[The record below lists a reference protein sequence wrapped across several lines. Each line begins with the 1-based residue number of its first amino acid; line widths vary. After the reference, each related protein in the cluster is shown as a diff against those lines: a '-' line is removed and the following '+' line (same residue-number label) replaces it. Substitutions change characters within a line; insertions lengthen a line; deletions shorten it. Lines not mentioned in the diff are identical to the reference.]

1 MPRPATGFRLRILG
15 VSPAVSLGVFLAVSL
30 TASPAVSA
38 AALPGS
44 AAAALPAAQ
53 TAKQLYEAAQTE
65 EKRLRASASA
75 KRSRSAWVR
84 VGRKYR
90 AVVRAYPRSGYCD
103 DALYYEGGVYRDAAE
118 RFSDRALAVRAADAY
133 ELLARGYPSS
143 KWAPRALLEQVRLY
157 AGRLD
162 DPTEARRSAERLKQA
177 NPGGAEAR
185 RAAAILAPPP
195 SPPAAATSPPAATT
209 SPPAATTSPPAAAAS
224 PPAAT
229 ISRPAAAA
237 SPPEPDPPA
246 KRPAPASAQDRP
258 GAAEER
264 PAPNSG
270 NADRKTG
277 TRPVTTRPA
286 AAHGRPK
293 PADPPGT
300 VENIRHWV
308 GDSHT
313 RVVIDLSREVPYTE
327 GRLRNPDRV
336 FFDLHGAALSEE
348 LARREFPIDGS
359 HLQRIRAAN
368 HEAGIVRVVL
378 DLSSIQEMS
387 VFGLPDPYRLV
398 VDIHGAPP
406 ERVADAGSR
415 PAPERRRAPA
425 AAEPAGGAPE
435 NAVAGVPS
443 ATDGRYS
450 LARQLG
456 ANVRRIVVDAG
467 HGGKDPGTHAGSLRE
482 KDIVLDIARKVRD
495 ELTAAG
501 FEVIMTRDRDVF
513 VPLEKRAF
521 IANDS
526 GADLFLSIH
535 ANAAR
540 SHRAQGLETFYLNLA
555 DSPEAEEVA
564 ARENAT
570 ANVRMADMPKLIEQ
584 IMNNNRIDE
593 SRELAGAMQQ
603 AMSRRVLGKVDHPLN
618 RGVKTAGFHV
628 LLGAKMPA
636 ILVEVGFVSNRTE
649 AKLLRTDSHRK
660 KLATAIAEGVEFY
673 LTQLGQ
679 TTTTATSG
687 AGSPSR

>member
-1 MPRPATGFRLRILG
+1 M
-15 VSPAVSLGVFLAVSL
+15 
-30 TASPAVSA
+30 
-38 AALPGS
+38 
-44 AAAALPAAQ
+44 
-53 TAKQLYEAAQTE
+53 YEAAQTE

-103 DALYYEGGVYRDAAE
+103 DALHYEGGVYRDAAE

-195 SPPAAATSPPAATT
+195 SPPAAKTSP
-209 SPPAATTSPPAAAAS
+209 
-224 PPAAT
+224 
-229 ISRPAAAA
+229 PAAAA

-246 KRPAPASAQDRP
+246 KRPAPASKQDRP
-258 GAAEER
+258 GAKER
-264 PAPNSG
+264 TPAANSG

-286 AAHGRPK
+286 AARGRPK

-425 AAEPAGGAPE
+425 AAEPAGE
-435 NAVAGVPS
+435 DAVAGVPS

-540 SHRAQGLETFYLNLA
+540 SRRAQGLETFYLNLA

-570 ANVRMADMPKLIEQ
+570 AKVRMADMPKLIEQ

>member
-1 MPRPATGFRLRILG
+1 MPRPATGFRLGILG
-15 VSPAVSLGVFLAVSL
+15 VSLGVSL
-30 TASPAVSA
+30 
-38 AALPGS
+38 AALLGS
-44 AAAALPAAQ
+44 GAAALPAAQ

-103 DALYYEGGVYRDAAE
+103 DALHYEGGVYRDAAE

-195 SPPAAATSPPAATT
+195 SPPAAKTSP
-209 SPPAATTSPPAAAAS
+209 
-224 PPAAT
+224 
-229 ISRPAAAA
+229 PAAAA

-246 KRPAPASAQDRP
+246 KRPAPASAKDRP
-258 GAAEER
+258 GAKEGT
-264 PAPNSG
+264 PAANSG

-286 AAHGRPK
+286 AARGRPK

-415 PAPERRRAPA
+415 PAPERRTAPA
-425 AAEPAGGAPE
+425 AAEPAGE
-435 NAVAGVPS
+435 DAVAGVPS

-540 SHRAQGLETFYLNLA
+540 SRRAQGLETFYLNLA

-570 ANVRMADMPKLIEQ
+570 AKVRMADMPKLIEQ

>member
-15 VSPAVSLGVFLAVSL
+15 VSPAVSPAVFLAVSL

-157 AGRLD
+157 AGRLG

-177 NPGGAEAR
+177 NPGGAEAK

-195 SPPAAATSPPAATT
+195 SPPAATT
-209 SPPAATTSPPAAAAS
+209 SPPAATAS
-224 PPAAT
+224 PPAAD
-229 ISRPAAAA
+229 A

-246 KRPAPASAQDRP
+246 KRPAAASREDRP
-258 GAAEER
+258 SDKEER
-264 PAPNSG
+264 PAANSG
-270 NADRKTG
+270 NADRNTG
-277 TRPVTTRPA
+277 TRTVATRPA
-286 AAHGRPK
+286 AARGRPK
-293 PADPPGT
+293 PAVPPGT

-406 ERVADAGSR
+406 ERAADAGSR

-495 ELTAAG
+495 ELTNAG

-649 AKLLRTDSHRK
+649 AKLLRTESHRK

>member
-1 MPRPATGFRLRILG
+1 MPRPATGFRLGILG
-15 VSPAVSLGVFLAVSL
+15 VSLGVSL
-30 TASPAVSA
+30 
-38 AALPGS
+38 AALLGS
-44 AAAALPAAQ
+44 GAAALPAAQ

-103 DALYYEGGVYRDAAE
+103 DALHYEGGVYRDAAE

-195 SPPAAATSPPAATT
+195 SPPAAKTSP
-209 SPPAATTSPPAAAAS
+209 
-224 PPAAT
+224 
-229 ISRPAAAA
+229 PAAAA

-246 KRPAPASAQDRP
+246 KRPAPASKQDRP
-258 GAAEER
+258 GDKEER
-264 PAPNSG
+264 PAANSG
-270 NADRKTG
+270 NADRNTG

-286 AAHGRPK
+286 AARGRPK

-415 PAPERRRAPA
+415 PAPERRTAPA
-425 AAEPAGGAPE
+425 AAEPAGE
-435 NAVAGVPS
+435 DAVAGVPS

-540 SHRAQGLETFYLNLA
+540 SRRAQGLETFYLNLA

-570 ANVRMADMPKLIEQ
+570 AKVRMADMPKLIEQ

-649 AKLLRTDSHRK
+649 AKLLRTESHRK

>member
-1 MPRPATGFRLRILG
+1 MPRRSPHPPPPTPRRAASAVGLRIVGL
-15 VSPAVSLGVFLAVSL
+15 SL
-30 TASPAVSA
+30 A
-38 AALPGS
+38 AALAGPVAG
-44 AAAALPAAQ
+44 AAPALPAAQ
-53 TAKQLYEAAQTE
+53 SAKQLYDAAQTE

-75 KRSRSAWVR
+75 RKSRTAWNR
-84 VGRKYR
+84 VGQKYR

-103 DALYYEGGVYRDAAE
+103 DALWYEGGVYRDAAE

-133 ELLARGYPSS
+133 GLLAQGYPSS
-143 KWAPRALLEQVRLY
+143 KWTPGALLEQVRLY
-157 AGRLD
+157 AGRLAD
-162 DPTEARRSAERLKQA
+162 RPRAQRSAERLRQA
-177 NPGGAEAR
+177 DPKGPEAR
-185 RAAAILAPPP
+185 QATALLNPPAKPAPAPAKP
-195 SPPAAATSPPAATT
+195 SPPPTKT
-209 SPPAATTSPPAAAAS
+209 
-224 PPAAT
+224 
-229 ISRPAAAA
+229 
-237 SPPEPDPPA
+237 
-246 KRPAPASAQDRP
+246 APASAKD
-258 GAAEER
+258 
-264 PAPNSG
+264 
-270 NADRKTG
+270 
-277 TRPVTTRPA
+277 RPA
-286 AAHGRPK
+286 AKSGSSAPPTPRTQRVAAKTGGRPK
-293 PADPPGT
+293 PANPAGT

-308 GDSHT
+308 GESHT

-348 LARREFPIDGS
+348 LAHREFPIDGS

-398 VDIHGAPP
+398 VDIHGSPP
-406 ERVADAGSR
+406 ERVADAGAR
-415 PAPERRRAPA
+415 PPA
-425 AAEPAGGAPE
+425 AGAGEAKAGAGGAAAAAGAGSRSPE
-435 NAVAGVPS
+435 EAAAGVPAS
-443 ATDGRYS
+443 TDGRYS

-467 HGGKDPGTHAGSLRE
+467 HGGKDPGTRAGSLRE
-482 KDIVLDIARKVRD
+482 KDIVLDIARQVRD
-495 ELTAAG
+495 ELIAAG
-501 FEVIMTRDRDVF
+501 FEVIMTRDTDVF

-540 SHRAQGLETFYLNLA
+540 SHRARGLETFYLNLA

-570 ANVRMADMPKLIEQ
+570 ARVRMADMPKLIEQ

-593 SRELAGAMQQ
+593 SRELAGAMQR
-603 AMSRRVLGKVDHPLN
+603 AMARRVLGKVEHPLN

-649 AKLLRTDSHRK
+649 AKLLRTDAHRK
-660 KLATAIAEGVEFY
+660 KLASAIADGVSRY
-673 LTQLGQ
+673 LAELGQ
-679 TTTTATSG
+679 TTDTA
-687 AGSPSR
+687 ADAAASPSR

>member
-1 MPRPATGFRLRILG
+1 MAGRAPHPPTPRRAASAVGRRIVGL
-15 VSPAVSLGVFLAVSL
+15 SLAGLLAGPLAVSL
-30 TASPAVSA
+30 AGA
-38 AALPGS
+38 AP
-44 AAAALPAAQ
+44 ALPAAQ
-53 TAKQLYEAAQTE
+53 SAKQLYEAAQTE

-75 KRSRSAWVR
+75 RKSRTAWNR
-84 VGRKYR
+84 VGQKYR

-103 DALYYEGGVYRDAAE
+103 DALWYEGGVYRDAAE

-133 ELLARGYPSS
+133 GLLAQGYPSS
-143 KWAPRALLEQVRLY
+143 KWAPGALLEQVRLY
-157 AGRLD
+157 AGRLAD
-162 DPTEARRSAERLKQA
+162 RPRAEQSAERLRQA
-177 NPGGAEAR
+177 DPKGPEAR
-185 RAAAILAPPP
+185 Q
-195 SPPAAATSPPAATT
+195 ATALLN
-209 SPPAATTSPPAAAAS
+209 
-224 PPAAT
+224 
-229 ISRPAAAA
+229 
-237 SPPEPDPPA
+237 PPA
-246 KRPAPASAQDRP
+246 KPAPAPTKPAPAPTSAPASAP
-258 GAAEER
+258 AE
-264 PAPNSG
+264 
-270 NADRKTG
+270 D
-277 TRPVTTRPA
+277 RPA
-286 AAHGRPK
+286 AKSGTGAPPTGQTKRIAATTGGQPK
-293 PADPPGT
+293 PANPPGT

-308 GDSHT
+308 GESHT

-348 LARREFPIDGS
+348 LAHREFPIDGS

-387 VFGLPDPYRLV
+387 VFGLPAPYRLV
-398 VDIHGAPP
+398 VDIHGSPP
-406 ERVADAGSR
+406 ERVADAGNR
-415 PAPERRRAPA
+415 PRTAGAGEAKA
-425 AAEPAGGAPE
+425 GAGGAAAAAGAGSRSPE
-435 NAVAGVPS
+435 EAAAGVPAS
-443 ATDGRYS
+443 TDGRYS

-467 HGGKDPGTHAGSLRE
+467 HGGKDPGTRAGSLRE
-482 KDIVLDIARKVRD
+482 KDIVLDIARLVRD
-495 ELTAAG
+495 ELIAAG
-501 FEVIMTRDRDVF
+501 FEVIMTRDTDVF

-540 SHRAQGLETFYLNLA
+540 SHRARGLETFYLNLA

-570 ANVRMADMPKLIEQ
+570 ARVRMADMPKLIEQ

-593 SRELAGAMQQ
+593 SRELAGAMQR
-603 AMSRRVLGKVDHPLN
+603 AMARRVLGKEKHPLN

-649 AKLLRTDSHRK
+649 AKLLRTEEHRK
-660 KLATAIAEGVEFY
+660 KLASAIAEGVTGY
-673 LTQLGQ
+673 LTGLGQ
-679 TTTTATSG
+679 TTDAATAASTP
-687 AGSPSR
+687 PSR

>member
-1 MPRPATGFRLRILG
+1 MARRSPWTPRP
-15 VSPAVSLGVFLAVSL
+15 P
-30 TASPAVSA
+30 ASPPSRA
-38 AALPGS
+38 AAFGRPLARISLAALLAGPFAGALPLRS
-44 AAAALPAAQ
+44 AGAAALPAAQ
-53 TAKQLYEAAQTE
+53 SAKQLYDAAQTE

-75 KRSRSAWVR
+75 RKSRTAWIR

-103 DALYYEGGVYRDAAE
+103 DALWYEGGVYRDAAE
-118 RFSDRALAVRAADAY
+118 RFSDRALARNAADAY
-133 ELLARGYPSS
+133 GLLAQEYPSS
-143 KWAPRALLEQVRLY
+143 KWAPGALLEQVRLY
-157 AGRLD
+157 AGRLSD
-162 DPTEARRSAERLKQA
+162 RDRAQRSAERLRQA
-177 NPGGAEAR
+177 NPKGPEAR
-185 RAAAILAPPP
+185 QATALLNPPAKPATPPP
-195 SPPAAATSPPAATT
+195 SAEPAPAATGT
-209 SPPAATTSPPAAAAS
+209 AAAS
-224 PPAAT
+224 A
-229 ISRPAAAA
+229 
-237 SPPEPDPPA
+237 E
-246 KRPAPASAQDRP
+246 DRP
-258 GAAEER
+258 GARRPRTDAPPPAETRRVAAR
-264 PAPNSG
+264 PASAG
-270 NADRKTG
+270 
-277 TRPVTTRPA
+277 
-286 AAHGRPK
+286 GRPK
-293 PADPPGT
+293 PANPSGT

-308 GDSHT
+308 GESHT

-398 VDIHGAPP
+398 VDIHGSPP
-406 ERVADAGSR
+406 ERVAEAGSGARTAGAREAEAGAGRTAAAGGAGSR
-415 PAPERRRAPA
+415 SPEEA
-425 AAEPAGGAPE
+425 
-435 NAVAGVPS
+435 AGVPAS
-443 ATDGRYS
+443 TDGRYS

-467 HGGKDPGTHAGSLRE
+467 HGGKDPGTRSGSLRE
-482 KDIVLDIARKVRD
+482 KDIVLDIARLVRD
-495 ELTAAG
+495 ELLAAG
-501 FEVIMTRDRDVF
+501 FEVIMTRDTDVF

-540 SHRAQGLETFYLNLA
+540 NHRARGLETFYLNLA

-570 ANVRMADMPKLIEQ
+570 ARVRMSEMPKLIEQ

-603 AMSRRVLGKVDHPLN
+603 AMARRVLGREKHPLN

-649 AKLLRTDSHRK
+649 AKLLRTEAHRK
-660 KLATAIAEGVEFY
+660 KLARAIAEGVTGY
-673 LTQLGQ
+673 LADLGQ
-679 TTTTATSG
+679 ITDTADAS
-687 AGSPSR
+687 SPSR

>member
-15 VSPAVSLGVFLAVSL
+15 VSPAVSLAVSLAVSP
-30 TASPAVSA
+30 TVSH
-38 AALPGS
+38 AALLGS
-44 AAAALPAAQ
+44 GAAALPAAQ

-103 DALYYEGGVYRDAAE
+103 DALHYEGGVYRDAAE

-195 SPPAAATSPPAATT
+195 SPPAAKTSP
-209 SPPAATTSPPAAAAS
+209 
-224 PPAAT
+224 
-229 ISRPAAAA
+229 PAAAA

-246 KRPAPASAQDRP
+246 KRPAPASAKDRP
-258 GAAEER
+258 GAKEGT
-264 PAPNSG
+264 PAANSG

-286 AAHGRPK
+286 AARGRPK

-415 PAPERRRAPA
+415 PAPERRMAPA
-425 AAEPAGGAPE
+425 AAEPAGE
-435 NAVAGVPS
+435 DAVAGVPS

-540 SHRAQGLETFYLNLA
+540 SRRAQGLETFYLNLA

-570 ANVRMADMPKLIEQ
+570 AKVRMADMPKLIEQ

>member
-1 MPRPATGFRLRILG
+1 MPPAATGFRLRLLG
-15 VSPAVSLGVFLAVSL
+15 VSLAMSLGVSL
-30 TASPAVSA
+30 

-157 AGRLD
+157 AGRLG

-177 NPGGAEAR
+177 NPGGAETK

-195 SPPAAATSPPAATT
+195 SPPAAKTSAPPAAT
-209 SPPAATTSPPAAAAS
+209 
-224 PPAAT
+224 
-229 ISRPAAAA
+229 
-237 SPPEPDPPA
+237 SPPEPDAPA
-246 KRPAPASAQDRP
+246 KRPAAASAKDRP
-258 GAAEER
+258 GAKEGT
-264 PAPNSG
+264 PAANSG

-277 TRPVTTRPA
+277 TRPVTTRPVTTRPA
-286 AAHGRPK
+286 AARGRPK

-415 PAPERRRAPA
+415 PAPERRTAPA
-425 AAEPAGGAPE
+425 AAEPAGE
-435 NAVAGVPS
+435 DAVAGVPS

-482 KDIVLDIARKVRD
+482 KDIVLDIARRVRD

-540 SHRAQGLETFYLNLA
+540 SRRAQGLETFYLNLA

-649 AKLLRTDSHRK
+649 AKLLRTGSHRK

-687 AGSPSR
+687 AGPPSR

>member
-1 MPRPATGFRLRILG
+1 MARRAPQPLPTPCRAAAFRRPRGRVPSTVLLAGL
-15 VSPAVSLGVFLAVSL
+15 LAVPIVGPL
-30 TASPAVSA
+30 PVRFAGA
-38 AALPGS
+38 AP
-44 AAAALPAAQ
+44 ALPAAQ
-53 TAKQLYEAAQTE
+53 SAKQLYEAAQTE
-65 EKRLRASASA
+65 EQRLRASASA
-75 KRSRSAWVR
+75 RKSRTAWIR

-90 AVVRAYPRSGYCD
+90 AVVQAYPRSGYCD
-103 DALYYEGGVYRDAAE
+103 DALWYEGGVYRDAAE

-133 ELLARGYPSS
+133 GLLAQGYPSS
-143 KWAPRALLEQVRLY
+143 RWAPGALLEQVRLY
-157 AGRLD
+157 AGRLAD
-162 DPTEARRSAERLKQA
+162 RTRARRSAERLRQA
-177 NPGGAEAR
+177 DPKGPEAR
-185 RAAAILAPPP
+185 Q
-195 SPPAAATSPPAATT
+195 ATALLN
-209 SPPAATTSPPAAAAS
+209 
-224 PPAAT
+224 
-229 ISRPAAAA
+229 
-237 SPPEPDPPA
+237 PPA
-246 KRPAPASAQDRP
+246 KPAPAPASAP
-258 GAAEER
+258 TK
-264 PAPNSG
+264 PAPAS
-270 NADRKTG
+270 ATAATPASTED
-277 TRPVTTRPA
+277 RPA
-286 AAHGRPK
+286 AKSGSGAPPTGQTQRVAAGTGGRPK
-293 PADPPGT
+293 PANPPGT

-308 GDSHT
+308 GESHT

-348 LARREFPIDGS
+348 MAHREFPIDGS

-368 HEAGIVRVVL
+368 HESGIVRVVL

-398 VDIHGAPP
+398 VDIHGSPP
-406 ERVADAGSR
+406 ERVADGGSR
-415 PAPERRRAPA
+415 PGTAGTAETPAGAGRTAA
-425 AAEPAGGAPE
+425 AAEAGSGPPEEGA
-435 NAVAGVPS
+435 AGVPAS
-443 ATDGRYS
+443 TDGRYS

-482 KDIVLDIARKVRD
+482 KDIVLDIARLVRD

-501 FEVIMTRDRDVF
+501 FEVIMTRDTDVF

-540 SHRAQGLETFYLNLA
+540 SHRARGLETFYLNLA

-570 ANVRMADMPKLIEQ
+570 ARVRMADMPKLLEQ

-593 SRELAGAMQQ
+593 SRELAAAMQR
-603 AMSRRVLGKVDHPLN
+603 AMARRVLGKEKHPLN

-649 AKLLRTDSHRK
+649 AKLLRTESHRK
-660 KLATAIAEGVEFY
+660 KLASAIAEGVTGY
-673 LTQLGQ
+673 LTGLGQ
-679 TTTTATSG
+679 TDATAAAASSTS
-687 AGSPSR
+687 R

>member
-15 VSPAVSLGVFLAVSL
+15 VSPAVSLAVSLAVSP
-30 TASPAVSA
+30 TVSH
-38 AALPGS
+38 AALLGS
-44 AAAALPAAQ
+44 GAAALPAAQ

-103 DALYYEGGVYRDAAE
+103 DALHYEGGVYRDAAE

-195 SPPAAATSPPAATT
+195 SPPAAKTSP
-209 SPPAATTSPPAAAAS
+209 
-224 PPAAT
+224 
-229 ISRPAAAA
+229 PAAAA

-246 KRPAPASAQDRP
+246 KRPAPASKQDRP
-258 GAAEER
+258 GAKEGT
-264 PAPNSG
+264 PAANSG

-286 AAHGRPK
+286 AARGRPK

-415 PAPERRRAPA
+415 PAPERRMAPA
-425 AAEPAGGAPE
+425 AAEPAGE
-435 NAVAGVPS
+435 DAVAGVPS

-540 SHRAQGLETFYLNLA
+540 SRRAQGLETFYLNLA

-570 ANVRMADMPKLIEQ
+570 AKVRMADMPKLIEQ

>member
-1 MPRPATGFRLRILG
+1 MAGRAPQPPPTPRRAAAFRRPRGRVPPLVRPAVLPAILLAG
-15 VSPAVSLGVFLAVSL
+15 LLAVPIVGPL
-30 TASPAVSA
+30 PVRFAGA
-38 AALPGS
+38 AP
-44 AAAALPAAQ
+44 ALPAAQ
-53 TAKQLYEAAQTE
+53 SAKQLYEAAQTE

-75 KRSRSAWVR
+75 RKSRTAWIR

-90 AVVRAYPRSGYCD
+90 AVVQAYPRSGYCD
-103 DALYYEGGVYRDAAE
+103 DALWYEGGVYRDAAE
-118 RFSDRALAVRAADAY
+118 RFADRALAVRAADAY
-133 ELLARGYPSS
+133 GLLAQGYPSS
-143 KWAPRALLEQVRLY
+143 KWAPGALLEQVRLY
-157 AGRLD
+157 AGRLAD
-162 DPTEARRSAERLKQA
+162 RTRARRSAERLRQA
-177 NPGGAEAR
+177 DPKGPEAR
-185 RAAAILAPPP
+185 Q
-195 SPPAAATSPPAATT
+195 ATALLN
-209 SPPAATTSPPAAAAS
+209 
-224 PPAAT
+224 
-229 ISRPAAAA
+229 
-237 SPPEPDPPA
+237 PPA
-246 KRPAPASAQDRP
+246 KPAPAPAKPAPAST
-258 GAAEER
+258 
-264 PAPNSG
+264 PATS
-270 NADRKTG
+270 ASTED
-277 TRPVTTRPA
+277 RPA
-286 AAHGRPK
+286 AKSGSGAPPAPRTQPAAAKTGGRPK
-293 PADPPGT
+293 PANPAGT

-308 GDSHT
+308 GESHT

-348 LARREFPIDGS
+348 MAHREFPIDGS

-368 HEAGIVRVVL
+368 HESGIVRVVL

-398 VDIHGAPP
+398 VDIHGSPP
-406 ERVADAGSR
+406 ERVADGGSR
-415 PAPERRRAPA
+415 PGTAGAAETPAGAGRTAA
-425 AAEPAGGAPE
+425 AAEAGSGTPEEGA
-435 NAVAGVPS
+435 AGVPAS
-443 ATDGRYS
+443 TDGRYS

-482 KDIVLDIARKVRD
+482 KDIVLDIARLVRD

-501 FEVIMTRDRDVF
+501 FEVVMTRDTDVF

-540 SHRAQGLETFYLNLA
+540 SHRARGLETFYLNLA

-570 ANVRMADMPKLIEQ
+570 ARVRMADMPKLLEQ

-593 SRELAGAMQQ
+593 SRELAAAMQR
-603 AMSRRVLGKVDHPLN
+603 AMARRVLGKEKHPLN

-649 AKLLRTDSHRK
+649 AKLLRTESHRK
-660 KLATAIAEGVEFY
+660 KLASAIAEGVTGY
-673 LTQLGQ
+673 LTGLGQ
-679 TTTTATSG
+679 TTDTTAADAS
-687 AGSPSR
+687 SPSR